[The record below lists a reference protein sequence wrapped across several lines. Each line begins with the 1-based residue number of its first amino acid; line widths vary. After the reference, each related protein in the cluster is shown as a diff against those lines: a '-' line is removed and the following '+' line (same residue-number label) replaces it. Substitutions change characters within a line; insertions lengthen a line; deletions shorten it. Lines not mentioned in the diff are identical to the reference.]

1 MNRDRF
7 LEAFRHALE
16 AAVEVAPIA
25 DGKFDVVLWDDNTE
39 VTILGSF
46 DERENAER
54 LRQAVIDAALN
65 TGRRAAA

>member
-1 MNRDRF
+1 M
-7 LEAFRHALE
+7 EAFRHALE
-16 AAVEVAPIA
+16 AAVEVAPVA
-25 DGKFDVVLWDDNTE
+25 DGKFDVVLWDDNNTE

-65 TGRRAAA
+65 TWRRAAA

>member
-1 MNRDRF
+1 

-39 VTILGSF
+39 ITILGSF

-65 TGRRAAA
+65 TSRRAAA